1 MFTAERQRAL
11 VDLLEQKRRLSN
23 GELEKAL
30 RVSPATLRR
39 DLAELEAER
48 KLIRFHGGA
57 AHPAY
62 LTGEP
67 SLEEKSQSSRAEKQA
82 IAAAA
87 AALVEP
93 RATIFLDAGTT
104 CLEIGRALIG
114 RQDLTIIAN
123 SIAFA
128 QLAREGAARVI
139 CLGGEVRGVTAALV
153 GPLALAWV
161 SQLNASLAFIGASG
175 LGADGPSTTELS
187 EAAIKQE
194 MIARARTAVLVADAA
209 KWAAPSVVRVAAWPA
224 FSHFVTDARLPRAA
238 ADEISRL
245 GPRVVRAV
253 VPSAEPSS
261 EKRKKR

>member
-11 VDLLEQKRRLSN
+11 LDLLERKRRMSN
-23 GELEKAL
+23 GALEKAL
-30 RVSPATLRR
+30 RISPATLRR
-39 DLAELEAER
+39 DLTELEAEQ
-48 KLIRFHGGA
+48 KVVRFHGGA

-87 AALVEP
+87 VALVEA
-93 RATIFLDAGTT
+93 RSTIFLDAGTT

-161 SQLNASLAFIGASG
+161 SQLNARLAFIGSSG
-175 LGADGPSTTELS
+175 LASDGPSTTELS

-194 MIARARTAVLVADAA
+194 MITRAGAAVLVADAS
-209 KWAAPSVVRVAAWPA
+209 KWNSPSVVRIAPWSA
-224 FSHFVTDARLPRAA
+224 FSHFISDSRLSHNAA
-238 ADEISRL
+238 ADVSSR
-245 GPRVVRAV
+245 GPRVIRAKI
-253 VPSAEPSS
+253 PATKST
-261 EKRKKR
+261 EKRKDR

>member
-11 VDLLEQKRRLSN
+11 VDLLERKRRLTH
-23 GELEKAL
+23 GEMEKAL
-30 RVSPATLRR
+30 RISPATLRR
-39 DLAELEAER
+39 DLADLEAEH
-48 KLIRFHGGA
+48 KVLRFHGGA

-82 IAAAA
+82 IATAA

-93 RATIFLDAGTT
+93 RSTIFLDAGTT

-161 SQLNASLAFIGASG
+161 SQLNARLAFIGSSG
-175 LGADGPSTTELS
+175 LAADGPSTTELS

-194 MIARARTAVLVADAA
+194 MISRAGAAVLVADAT
-209 KWAAPSVVRVAAWPA
+209 KWNAPSVVRIATWSA
-224 FSHFVTDARLPRAA
+224 FSHFITDSRLSSGA
-238 ADEISRL
+238 ADEVSKH
-245 GPRVVRAV
+245 GPRVIRTKIT
-253 VPSAEPSS
+253 
-261 EKRKKR
+261 EKRKDR